1 MSRNE
6 EVTKF
11 AKLSKVEKGKLT
23 LSWLSDLVKNKQLNI
38 ADVMYILNSY
48 ETTFSNLDKFNTM
61 LELTHITAST
71 ISKMFGFGYAKSMRV
86 INLLIKE
93 QAIVKDENKYKI
105 IDKEKFKK
113 VGKLLFEKDDK

>member
-61 LELTHITAST
+61 LELAHITAST

-105 IDKEKFKK
+105 IDKEKFKE